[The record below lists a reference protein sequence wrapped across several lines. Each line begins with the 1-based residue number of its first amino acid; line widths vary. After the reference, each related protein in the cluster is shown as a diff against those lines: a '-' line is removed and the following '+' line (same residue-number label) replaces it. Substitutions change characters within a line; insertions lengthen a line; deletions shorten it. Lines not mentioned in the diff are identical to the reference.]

1 MKTWRY
7 IWAILALTGIAA
19 ALCGISWALIPSAF
33 AAIMYVGCTVDL
45 EYDED
50 EDFEEEW
57 S

>member
-1 MKTWRY
+1 MKAWRY
-7 IWAILALTGIAA
+7 IWAIIALTGIAA
-19 ALCGISWALIPSAF
+19 AVCGISWALIPSAF

>member
-1 MKTWRY
+1 MKAWRY
-7 IWAILALTGIAA
+7 IWAIIALTGIAA
-19 ALCGISWALIPSAF
+19 AVCGINWALIPSAF

>member
-7 IWAILALTGIAA
+7 IWAIIALTGIAA
-19 ALCGISWALIPSAF
+19 AVCGINWALIPSAIG
-33 AAIMYVGCTVDL
+33 ALMYVAGTVDL
-45 EYDED
+45 EDDED